1 MSYPLIVLIVEKLGN
16 IKQLQIKEYNEKD
29 LYKKCGFKSD
39 NNFNVAAQWKLEGQT
54 IKLYGKTIGKPN
66 TENKYEFPPPAD
78 NTLFFGN
85 CLLLAH
91 EITKDKNV
99 DLTLDKWTEYYEI
112 LMKGFE
118 DLTENDNEEDKD
130 EDDEEDEDDDDFIID
145 DKDEL
150 NYEPYIN

>member
-39 NNFNVAAQWKLEGQT
+39 NNFNVAAQWKIEGLT
-54 IKLYGKTIGKPN
+54 IKLYGKTTGKPN
-66 TENKYEFPPPAD
+66 TENKYEFPPPID

-91 EITKDKNV
+91 ETLKDKNV

-118 DLTENDNEEDKD
+118 DLTENDKIKVERGFN
-130 EDDEEDEDDDDFIID
+130 F
-145 DKDEL
+145 
-150 NYEPYIN
+150 